1 MRILIIEDEII
12 IARYIQQQLHDKF
25 DCQTNIAVNIDEAT
39 SIIGEFLPH
48 LILCD
53 INLND
58 ATDGVD
64 LIAQFQKNFGFDTIF
79 ITSYQAKE
87 IIEKAA
93 RIKPANYIIK
103 PIDEAQLFAAIQIVQ
118 LKNMDNESVG
128 ITRQNPQNL
137 LTKIEYDILRLIAQ
151 KKTTKEIAETLFISP
166 YTVKN
171 HRHNICTKLQLE
183 EENNAILKWAIKNS
197 ESLK

>member
-1 MRILIIEDEII
+1 M
-12 IARYIQQQLHDKF
+12 
-25 DCQTNIAVNIDEAT
+25 
-39 SIIGEFLPH
+39 
-48 LILCD
+48 
-53 INLND
+53 
-58 ATDGVD
+58 
-64 LIAQFQKNFGFDTIF
+64 
-79 ITSYQAKE
+79 
-87 IIEKAA
+87 
-93 RIKPANYIIK
+93 
-103 PIDEAQLFAAIQIVQ
+103 
-118 LKNMDNESVG
+118 G

>member
-166 YTVKN
+166 YTVKTIVIIFVQN
-171 HRHNICTKLQLE
+171 CN
-183 EENNAILKWAIKNS
+183 
-197 ESLK
+197 